1 MRHRIRCYLLLIE
14 DNILALVM
22 KRTSVIFLI
31 SILTILIVTIYST
44 NIDFKTVAQQQN
56 SDESSVEIREVR
68 IPVSVIN
75 KKKIPVTDLS
85 TNDFSIY
92 EDKKQQQI
100 TGFFAFSDDKNSQPL
115 YVSML
120 IDTSSSTA
128 GKIGFEREAAQ
139 NFIHTVARL
148 RKDFF
153 SVVTFDHEVNLRQ
166 DFTTN
171 LGLIDKAIDK
181 IKSPGRQT
189 ALYDAVWQMCD
200 EKMRY
205 SPGRRAI
212 VIITD
217 GDDTY
222 SRARLDEAIDIAQRT
237 ETTIYAISTKAGF
250 SGSVPGV
257 EAGTVSDRGDRDL
270 VKMCEETG
278 GTAFFTGDILSLER
292 SFKNIAGALRTQY
305 LITYKPTNDRYDGS
319 YRKIEVK
326 LTSGQKGLKVL
337 ARSGYLAV
345 AEKKIKTSGQ

>member
-1 MRHRIRCYLLLIE
+1 
-14 DNILALVM
+14 M
-22 KRTSVIFLI
+22 KRIYVTFL
-31 SILTILIVTIYST
+31 TFVFAILIKAGFPVSAGFEAATQQ
-44 NIDFKTVAQQQN
+44 AQISQ
-56 SDESSVEIREVR
+56 DESSVEIREVR

-75 KKKIPVTDLS
+75 KKKIPITDLS
-85 TNDFSIY
+85 ANDFSIY
-92 EDKKQQQI
+92 EDKKQQQV

-115 YVSML
+115 YIAML
-120 IDTSSSTA
+120 IDTSTSTA
-128 GKIGFEREAAQ
+128 GKISFERDAAQ

-153 SVVTFDHEVNLRQ
+153 SLVTFDHEINLRQ

-181 IKSPGRQT
+181 IKEPGRQT
-189 ALYDAVWQMCD
+189 ALYDAVWQTCD

-222 SRARLDEAIDIAQRT
+222 SRARLNEAIDIAQRT
-237 ETTIYAISTKAGF
+237 ETTIFAISTKAGF
-250 SGSVPGV
+250 SGTVPGV

-270 VKMCEETG
+270 EKMCEETG
-278 GTAFFTGDILSLER
+278 GTTFFTGDVLSLER
-292 SFKNIAGALRTQY
+292 SFKNIASALRTQY
-305 LITYKPTNDRYDGS
+305 LITYKPANDRYDGS

-326 LTSGQKGLKVL
+326 LSNGQKGLKVL
-337 ARSGYLAV
+337 AKSGYLAV
-345 AEKKIKTSGQ
+345 AEKKVKTSGQ